1 MRLSE
6 CEEIISILHPNLIVV
21 INIITHSL
29 YMATPVEEVGRKCQ
43 KGHEIPKIPFILRSF
58 SLEITEVCAIY
69 VVGSHLWQSCHKN
82 SDWDLVIIV
91 KNPLYEALN
100 AHKGNIDVWILSA
113 DEYSGFIKDHLIQAL
128 ITVWVPDS
136 LVLFTT
142 NTFNPRRIFSY
153 SSMAIQLALD
163 KLYERDVRVAEK
175 HFVKGD
181 PKGGVKV
188 IKHLLRQLTLSSQ
201 VIEHGKIIEY
211 TSNEDEDYFQLS
223 YCSWEDILSM
233 VQLKRHEVVSKIS

>member
-1 MRLSE
+1 M
-6 CEEIISILHPNLIVV
+6 
-21 INIITHSL
+21 
-29 YMATPVEEVGRKCQ
+29 
-43 KGHEIPKIPFILRSF
+43 
-58 SLEITEVCAIY
+58 
-69 VVGSHLWQSCHKN
+69 
-82 SDWDLVIIV
+82 IIV
-91 KNPLYEALN
+91 KNPLYEASN

-113 DEYSGFIKDHLIQAL
+113 DEYSSFIKDHLVQAL
-128 ITVWVPDS
+128 ITVWVPNS

-142 NTFNPRRIFSY
+142 NTFNPQRIFFY
-153 SSMAIQLALD
+153 SSVAMQSALD

-181 PKGGVKV
+181 SKGGVKV

-201 VIEHGKIIEY
+201 VIEHGRIIEY

-233 VQLKRHEVVSKIS
+233 VQLKRHQVVSKIS